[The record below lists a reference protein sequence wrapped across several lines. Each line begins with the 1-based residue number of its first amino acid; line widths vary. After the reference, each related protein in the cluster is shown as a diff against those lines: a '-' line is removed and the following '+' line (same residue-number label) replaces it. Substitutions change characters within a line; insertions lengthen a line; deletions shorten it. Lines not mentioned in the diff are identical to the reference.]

1 MQRTGTKKI
10 VLISLGLVL
19 IFFIVGSGI
28 LAFNKKNEENKVE
41 VQRRE
46 NERQQLEFEKRQKK
60 EEQEDQKEQDQIID
74 SGKSAIDGIIDKNCD
89 FYATCSDL
97 SLGGTVDGNENK
109 YSAVATLS
117 DSDGLTT
124 LVDCEVELLKDGTVY
139 ASIPNSELKRV
150 SYNDEWS

>member
-1 MQRTGTKKI
+1 MGNNKTKKTVLLVFGLII
-10 VLISLGLVL
+10 V
-19 IFFIVGSGI
+19 FFIVGSGV
-28 LAFNKKNEENKVE
+28 LAFNKKNEENKIE

-60 EEQEDQKEQDQIID
+60 EEQEKEDEQDRIID

-89 FYATCSDL
+89 YYATCSDL
-97 SLGGTVDGNENK
+97 SLGGTIDGNDNK

-124 LVDCEVELLKDGTVY
+124 LVDCEVELLTDGTVY
-139 ASIPNSELKRV
+139 ATIPNSELKRV
-150 SYNDEWS
+150 SYNDEWN